1 MINEGLEKEKTCD
14 CNCCR
19 KHFRCKRICQR
30 IRRTYSPASNCY
42 SFRTCSRG
50 GTPTAFDRVLATRM
64 GSHAIQLILENKY
77 NKIVA
82 IKGNKIVDVDLE
94 KIKKSETKIQMIY
107 LE

>member
-1 MINEGLEKEKTCD
+1 
-14 CNCCR
+14 
-19 KHFRCKRICQR
+19 
-30 IRRTYSPASNCY
+30 
-42 SFRTCSRG
+42 
-50 GTPTAFDRVLATRM
+50 M

-94 KIKKSETKIQMIY
+94 KIKNPKLKFQMIY